1 MGVTYHFGYP
11 NMQRIVA
18 IDEAVNN
25 AQNGEKYQ
33 VNYRGKYRPL
43 TVIEVPIE
51 MLVYRI
57 ENIRTKSLQ
66 KEWLAQ
72 HRNLPRDLFVSDPN
86 SIEAQEN
93 QHQVLK
99 LLVDKENLL
108 KTFKDNDKLQQTEPL
123 ICSKDGV
130 VVNGNRR
137 LCAWRE
143 LYYGNKSKYAHF
155 QTVRVAVLPD
165 SDPQGIYDL
174 EVALQIHSD
183 MKAEYVWHAIAA
195 DYQEKFD
202 AGMDIGILAAK
213 QNKKPEEIRTYIE
226 CYNYA
231 AQYLESIGHPDEW
244 TRVDKQEYAFKQIV
258 IGRKNIVNP
267 GDKELFQEISKA
279 MLQTPAVGDRLYKQK
294 YNNYSNFT
302 KINNNYTTYVF
313 KQIEFEYRHGIP
325 AADLDL
331 LRSILYEASDEDI
344 LRNEAL
350 LEKYVNVVYV
360 DAASESN
367 IPENVSEEIK
377 EALISYRTKTY
388 KLNRIK
394 AYEVF
399 KNVSCDRIAKFAPTS
414 LEDLK
419 ALRCLD
425 EAQITLY
432 GQDIIEIVKQVL
444 NK

>member
-72 HRNLPRDLFVSDPN
+72 HRDLPRDLFVSDPN

-244 TRVDKQEYAFKQIV
+244 RRVDKQEYAFKQIV
-258 IGRKNIVNP
+258 IGRKSIVNP

-279 MLQTPAVGDRLYKQK
+279 MLQTPAVGDRLYKQIPK
-294 YNNYSNFT
+294 VVSSLSEIAPKLQEVFDITIQDNNDDDLSLLTGGDISDSNT
-302 KINNNYTTYVF
+302 ANAQIAAAIRQAENPTLVTQAVKSVLDTTEELEKEKKKKSFIFDQVMKAATALTNAVSNLDDSMSKEGIG
-313 KQIEFEYRHGIP
+313 KQIENIEG
-325 AADLDL
+325 
-331 LRSILYEASDEDI
+331 
-344 LRNEAL
+344 AL
-350 LEKYVNVVYV
+350 
-360 DAASESN
+360 
-367 IPENVSEEIK
+367 VSLKDWIK
-377 EALISYRTKTY
+377 
-388 KLNRIK
+388 
-394 AYEVF
+394 
-399 KNVSCDRIAKFAPTS
+399 
-414 LEDLK
+414 
-419 ALRCLD
+419 
-425 EAQITLY
+425 
-432 GQDIIEIVKQVL
+432 
-444 NK
+444 

>member
-72 HRNLPRDLFVSDPN
+72 HRDLPRDLFVSDPN

-202 AGMDIGILAAK
+202 AGIDIGILAAK

-231 AQYLESIGHPDEW
+231 AQYLESIWHPDEW

-279 MLQTPAVGDRLYKQK
+279 MLQTPAVGDRLYKQ
-294 YNNYSNFT
+294 
-302 KINNNYTTYVF
+302 
-313 KQIEFEYRHGIP
+313 IP
-325 AADLDL
+325 
-331 LRSILYEASDEDI
+331 
-344 LRNEAL
+344 
-350 LEKYVNVVYV
+350 KVVSSL
-360 DAASESN
+360 SE
-367 IPENVSEEIK
+367 IAP
-377 EALISYRTKTY
+377 
-388 KLNRIK
+388 KLQ
-394 AYEVF
+394 EVF
-399 KNVSCDRIAKFAPTS
+399 DITIQDNNDDDLS
-414 LEDLK
+414 LL
-419 ALRCLD
+419 
-425 EAQITLY
+425 T
-432 GQDIIEIVKQVL
+432 VW
-444 NK
+444 